1 MKNKLIFLTIL
12 CVFSLFISVKSYSLN
27 DLKDTVVFISED
39 TSEVIRNEKNISPS
53 QDTSKVIPEERKI
66 NQEIN
71 EEIIEENKEVIQG
84 KNEEVIQNEN
94 EIILDE
100 NIEIPQEDSAKVS
113 ENEQEKTK
121 KPDFIPLRDSMFYA
135 AEKII
140 KRVNEYAIPVDSIHA
155 EAEISIKTSKVDEEG
170 NIEVKAKKPDDFWF
184 RIWGSF
190 AFISKDA
197 FFGHFNRNKFI
208 YFNNL
213 NNYSIEGPTTDNNI
227 GYIVRVRTSFDD
239 MMNAL
244 TGTVYIPVYDEDTVT
259 MKTDAANY
267 IVMMKSPKYV
277 RQYWIKKSDYSVSK
291 YEYYNNKMQASLR
304 LEFYNFVSSGI
315 GRYARNITVYRP
327 VNRDEMKVHFT
338 SYLVNQSYLD
348 FKVEIPYDARRKVWK

>member
-1 MKNKLIFLTIL
+1 MKNKLLFLNIIL
-12 CVFSLFISVKSYSLN
+12 VVCLFISLNAYSRN
-27 DLKDTVVFISED
+27 NLKDTIIFTAED
-39 TSEVIRNEKNISPS
+39 TTDVITDEKVNNSEE
-53 QDTSKVIPEERKI
+53 DTTIVVPD
-66 NQEIN
+66 
-71 EEIIEENKEVIQG
+71 EIIMQ
-84 KNEEVIQNEN
+84 
-94 EIILDE
+94 
-100 NIEIPQEDSAKVS
+100 QEDSLIVT

-135 AEKII
+135 AEQII
-140 KRVNEYAIPVDSIHA
+140 KRVNEFAIPVDSIHA

-170 NIEVKAKKPDDFWF
+170 NIEVKANKPDDFWF

-197 FFGHFNRNKFI
+197 FFGHFNRDKFI

-227 GYIVRVRTSFDD
+227 GYIVRVRASFDD

-259 MKTDAANY
+259 VKTDAANY
-267 IVMMKSPKYV
+267 IIMMKSPKYW

-291 YEYYNNKMQASLR
+291 YEYYNSKMQASLR

-315 GRYARNITVYRP
+315 GRYARNVTVYRP
-327 VNRDEMKVHFT
+327 VNRDELKVKFT

-348 FKVEIPYDARRKVWK
+348 FKVVIPYDARRKVWK

>member
-1 MKNKLIFLTIL
+1 MKNKLLFLNIVL
-12 CVFSLFISVKSYSLN
+12 VMCLFISLNAYSGN
-27 DLKDTVVFISED
+27 YLKDTVISNPEDTTDVIPGEKVNNTAED
-39 TSEVIRNEKNISPS
+39 TSVVVP
-53 QDTSKVIPEERKI
+53 D
-66 NQEIN
+66 
-71 EEIIEENKEVIQG
+71 
-84 KNEEVIQNEN
+84 
-94 EIILDE
+94 EIILQE
-100 NIEIPQEDSAKVS
+100 EDSLNVS
-113 ENEQEKTK
+113 ENEMEKIK
-121 KPDFIPLRDSMFYA
+121 NPDFIPLRDSMFYA
-135 AEKII
+135 AEVII
-140 KRVNEYAIPVDSIHA
+140 NKVNGYAIPVDSIHA

-170 NIEVKAKKPDDFWF
+170 NIEVKANKPDDFWF

-197 FFGHFNRNKFI
+197 FFGHFNRDKFI

-227 GYIVRVRTSFDD
+227 GYIVRVRASFDD

-267 IVMMKSPKYV
+267 IIMMKSPKYW

-304 LEFYNFVSSGI
+304 LQFYNFVSSGI
-315 GRYARNITVYRP
+315 GRYARNVTVYRP
-327 VNRDEMKVHFT
+327 VNRDELKVNFT